1 MIQSLG
7 RGWQARRR
15 VSVIRS
21 EKAAAELR
29 ERLAAAEEAERRQ
42 RRLSELQLQYEREY
56 MLRRQA
62 VIVIQKWFRGVL
74 AKAILRR
81 LRQVGCRPLEP
92 RHFRQ
97 HLTVL
102 QVPCTEVDVEW
113 SGVGWRGVAWSRMH
127 CA

>member
-62 VIVIQKWFRGVL
+62 AIVIQKWFRGVL
-74 AKAILRR
+74 AKATLRR
-81 LRQVGCRPLEP
+81 LRQVGCTSP
-92 RHFRQ
+92 
-97 HLTVL
+97 
-102 QVPCTEVDVEW
+102 
-113 SGVGWRGVAWSRMH
+113 
-127 CA
+127 